1 MYLANRAAAAYK
13 NIDVESIV
21 SAANSHELI
30 SLLFKD
36 ISLNLTMW
44 EYHFNNNNNNISAK
58 AECVNK
64 AIKVLTGLKAC
75 LDFKS
80 GGELANNLD
89 ELYGYCIKIIFR
101 GNATQDSTLIKEAG
115 DVVKGLQEA
124 WDGIPPEFSRRLS
137 IATK

>member
-1 MYLANRAAAAYK
+1 MYLANKAAATYK
-13 NIDVESIV
+13 NIGVESIV

-44 EYHFNNNNNNISAK
+44 EYHFNNNNISAK

-115 DVVKGLQEA
+115 DVVQGLQEA
-124 WDGIPPEFSRRLS
+124 WDGIPPELSRRLS
-137 IATK
+137 ITTK

>member
-1 MYLANRAAAAYK
+1 MNMANKAAATYK
-13 NIDVESIV
+13 RIGVESIV
-21 SAANSHELI
+21 SAADPHQLI
-30 SLLFKD
+30 SLLFAD
-36 ISLNLTMW
+36 ISLNLSMW
-44 EYHFNNNNNNISAK
+44 EYHLENNNISAR

-64 AIKVLTGLKAC
+64 AIKLLTSLQAC

-101 GNATQDSTLIKEAG
+101 GNATQDITLIKEAG
-115 DVVKGLQEA
+115 GVIKGLQEA
-124 WDGIPPEFSRRLS
+124 WDSIPPASSSRLS

>member
-1 MYLANRAAAAYK
+1 MYLANKAAATYT
-13 NIDVESIV
+13 NIGVESIV

-44 EYHFNNNNNNISAK
+44 EYHFNNNNIPAK

-64 AIKVLTGLKAC
+64 AIKVLTGLQAC

-89 ELYGYCIKIIFR
+89 ELYGHCIKIIFR
-101 GNATQDSTLIKEAG
+101 GNATQDSALIKEAG
-115 DVVKGLQEA
+115 TVVRGLSEA
-124 WDGIPPEFSRRLS
+124 WDSISPDLGRRLS
-137 IATK
+137 IATT